1 MPTESL
7 RVCLGSLLVFGDW
20 NFLRRC
26 KSRKPRSVMRGRL
39 SGVATF
45 ELLVLAG
52 SHGATQVTWQGTRQI
67 YNENLLSRLGSL
79 GRFIE
84 SQMFSR
90 NVLLLTNRH
99 FLMEKNFLS
108 ENFLWAQLAGAAA
121 KRSQQLC
128 TQARQCLGQRPS
140 ASELLILL
148 PHTRGAHHGWCFRL
162 DPACSSSAVCQVA
175 GAGLRTTMPSALLPP
190 ALVFKLKDWLHT
202 KRSRSKHYSIFRVS
216 QQLSLL
222 KITVPS
228 LDHQQAGNSLGLG
241 VPKVSVLH
249 SPSSPPVEQFKGDGH
264 TSLPGSWWWG
274 VPGCLSQALHH
285 APSLS
290 SKPTA
295 AGSNAPGIEHAW
307 TSRSSCH
314 LLLSDAGCQYR
325 QQKAGNAWQLNTA
338 QIDNGLCLTKPF
350 LIKRNRHKSRE
361 KDCAA
366 RRA

>member
-7 RVCLGSLLVFGDW
+7 RVCLGSLLVFRDW

-108 ENFLWAQLAGAAA
+108 ENFLWAQLAGTAA

-128 TQARQCLGQRPS
+128 TQARQCLGQCPS

-190 ALVFKLKDWLHT
+190 ALVFRLKDWLHT
-202 KRSRSKHYSIFRVS
+202 KCSRSKHYSIFRVS

-222 KITVPS
+222 KISPQSGPS
-228 LDHQQAGNSLGLG
+228 AGWQFPGAGSSQGISITLPFLTPSRAVQGWWAHKPARELVVRRSWLPASGFAPCTRPLQQTHGCWEQRTRNRTCLNFQVFL
-241 VPKVSVLH
+241 
-249 SPSSPPVEQFKGDGH
+249 PSSAVWCWLPIQAAKG
-264 TSLPGSWWWG
+264 
-274 VPGCLSQALHH
+274 
-285 APSLS
+285 
-290 SKPTA
+290 
-295 AGSNAPGIEHAW
+295 
-307 TSRSSCH
+307 
-314 LLLSDAGCQYR
+314 R
-325 QQKAGNAWQLNTA
+325 Q
-338 QIDNGLCLTKPF
+338 CLTAEHSSD
-350 LIKRNRHKSRE
+350 R
-361 KDCAA
+361 
-366 RRA
+366 